1 MDAAVAAVR
10 DNSAVLHDLGALVV
24 YLPQEL
30 SLPGAALLR
39 TISERAPVTVV
50 AGVTGAPRADA
61 GVAAVV
67 ERLGLALAPAGRVD
81 VPHATAVVSASD
93 PDDEV
98 RAAVRML
105 MDALVEGVPLER
117 MAVLYGAAE
126 PYARLVHEQLDAA
139 GIPHNGA
146 AVRTLAES
154 VLGRSL
160 LGVLALP
167 DRDFH
172 RHDVMTLL
180 AGAPIWYADRPV
192 PSARWERISR
202 RAGVVRGTAQ
212 WHDRLD
218 RHACAL
224 ERELAEELA
233 VPDRE
238 PRPDWYEHEL
248 AATRDLDAFV
258 AELRGALAAGAR
270 EDASWRDLAEWARG
284 LVHDYLGRD
293 TRRAVWPEPEQQ
305 AADKVEAALERLAG
319 LDAVEPAPGLDV
331 FRRTLELE
339 LDADLGRVGR
349 LGDGVLMGHVSL
361 GLGLDLDRVFVCG
374 LAEGTF
380 PARVRDDSLL
390 PDVDRRVTEGALPL
404 RAARVDDDHRR
415 LLAALAATRDA
426 RVLLFPRGD
435 LRRTTERMPSRF
447 LLDTVEALTGTRH
460 YADEL
465 GGIDEPWFRHVPSFA
480 AGIARVRF
488 PATAQEH
495 RLHALL
501 ETVDRGTPSPDD
513 ALPRRDAALRRG
525 LECALA
531 RGSAGFT
538 RFDGNLGGLE
548 IPSPAGP
555 EAVVSATRLERW
567 AISPFD
573 YLMEHVLRVE
583 IPELPE
589 EVYELSPLDRGSLVH
604 DTLDAFLREV
614 LARDGGPPA
623 PGAPWTDADRARLH
637 ELAEEW
643 CDRYE
648 ALGITGRRAFWDRDR
663 RRILADLDRF
673 LSADTELRDEHELTT
688 LATELSFG
696 LPRSAQP
703 AIEVPLSDG
712 RTLRFRGAADRVDRS
727 RSGALLVIDYK
738 TGRSFSVGEEGDPT
752 AAGTKLQLPVYALAA
767 RAAFG
772 TASTP
777 VVAAYWFVSTRGDFR
792 WAEVLLD
799 ARTQERFDEV
809 LRTIVDGIE
818 HGVFPCRA
826 RPARLVAAP
835 VAQLRRPRRTRHARP
850 LPRVGAQARRAGARR
865 LSRARARA
873 GRRPRRARA
882 RRDGCVMTAV
892 QEQLGLSFPVDED
905 TATREAIVADLDAT
919 LFVEAGAGSG
929 KTQSLVDR
937 VVALVTRGGVPMRE
951 IVAVT
956 FTEKAA
962 AELRDRIRRELERH
976 AITGDPLAREALDE
990 LDAAAVST
998 LHSFAQ
1004 RLLTEHPIEAGL
1016 PPRVEVLDDIA
1027 SQVTFEER
1035 WTRFIDRVLD
1045 DPALERALLLALN
1058 ADTGLATLRTIALAC
1073 NANWDLVAERMGPEP
1088 DPPPLAA
1095 ADLLVALD
1103 ALGAHADA
1111 CTDPD
1116 DKLLGALVEL
1126 ADWADRLRRAPDEY
1140 EQLRLLTEAAPK
1152 FPTSSGRKGNWP
1164 APHEVGTVRGAVAAV
1179 RDLCASVA
1187 KTVTE
1192 ATVRRLAWEIAQFT
1206 LREADER
1213 RRSGR
1218 LEFHDLLVLSRAV
1231 LRDPRH
1237 GWDVRRR
1244 LRARYTRLLLDEFQD
1259 TDPIQC
1265 DLAALLAS
1273 ADPQARDRR
1282 WDELL
1287 VDPGRLFVVGDPKQS
1302 IYRFRR
1308 ADIAAFLRAPRR
1320 VRRGTAA
1327 PHPQL
1332 PHDPAG
1338 DRVREP
1344 RVPRP
1349 HRRRGGVTTGV
1360 RPARARARARD
1371 HRSRRRAPRCR
1382 RARRRTARRRAAHT
1396 RGRRRGG
1403 DDQHRTRGGLDG
1415 RAARSRRRR
1424 GLGRVPPRRHRGAV
1438 TRAHVAR
1445 SPRGRARRRGNPV
1458 PRRDVVARLQ
1468 HA

>member
-1 MDAAVAAVR
+1 VTIAVSLVAVTPPPYDPGTMPLESIAVSYGPPAARALRDAVAAAKAGDALAPVSVVVPTNYVGVAARRLLGSGALGPLTGHGVGIAGVTFLTVYRAAELLGAPRLAALGRRPVSTPVLGAAVRGVLRRDAGVFADVAQHPATEQALVDAYRELSQCDDDALDRLAGAGVRAADVVRVYRTARASLADGWYDERDLMDAAVAAVR

-39 TISERAPVTVV
+39 TIGERARVTVV
-50 AGVTGAPRADA
+50 AGVTGVPRADA
-61 GVAAVV
+61 GAAAVV
-67 ERLGLALAPAGRVD
+67 ERLGLALAPDDPVD

-98 RAAVRML
+98 RAAVRMV

-180 AGAPIWYADRPV
+180 AGAPVWYADHPV

-212 WHDRLD
+212 WHDRLG
-218 RHACAL
+218 RHARAL

-238 PRPDWYEHEL
+238 PRPEWYEHEL
-248 AATRDLDAFV
+248 AATRELDAFV
-258 AELRGALAAGAR
+258 GELRGALAVGAS
-270 EDASWRDLAEWARG
+270 EGASWQDLSAWARG

-293 TRRAVWPEPEQQ
+293 TRRVAWPEPEQQ

-319 LDAVEPAPGLDV
+319 LDAVEPTPGLDV

-349 LGDGVLMGHVSL
+349 LGDGVLMGHVAL
-361 GLGLDLDRVFVCG
+361 GLGLDLDRLFVCG

-390 PDVDRRVTEGALPL
+390 PDADRRATEGALPL

-415 LLAALAATRDA
+415 LLAALAAAHDA
-426 RVLLFPRGD
+426 RVLFFPRGD

-447 LLDTVEALTGTRH
+447 LLDTVESLTGTRH

-465 GGIDEPWFRHVPSFA
+465 GSIDEPWFHHVPSFA

-501 ETVDRGTPSPDD
+501 ERVDRGPPSPDD
-513 ALPRRDAALRRG
+513 ALPGRDAALRRG

-531 RGSAGFT
+531 RASSEFT

-548 IPSPAGP
+548 IPSPAGAD
-555 EAVVSATRLERW
+555 AVVSATRLERW

-589 EVYELSPLDRGSLVH
+589 EIYELSPLDRGSLVH

-623 PGAPWTDADRARLH
+623 PDAPWTDTDRARLH

-673 LSADTELRDEHELTT
+673 LRADTALRDEHDLTT
-688 LATELSFG
+688 VATELSFG
-696 LPRSAQP
+696 LPRSVQP

-727 RSGALLVIDYK
+727 GNGALLVIDYK

-772 TASTP
+772 TASSP
-777 VVAAYWFVSTRGDFR
+777 VVAAYWFISTRGDFR

-809 LRTIVDGIE
+809 LRAIVDGVE
-818 HGVFPCRA
+818 QGVFPCALEPPDSWPRRWRSYADPDA
-826 RPARLVAAP
+826 RGTRDRYREWVRKRDAPELAAYLALEAAP
-835 VAQLRRPRRTRHARP
+835 PDATNDDSVEHA
-850 LPRVGAQARRAGARR
+850 
-865 LSRARARA
+865 
-873 GRRPRRARA
+873 
-882 RRDGCVMTAV
+882 
-892 QEQLGLSFPVDED
+892 
-905 TATREAIVADLDAT
+905 LDAT
-919 LFVEAGAGSG
+919 GA
-929 KTQSLVDR
+929 T
-937 VVALVTRGGVPMRE
+937 
-951 IVAVT
+951 
-956 FTEKAA
+956 
-962 AELRDRIRRELERH
+962 
-976 AITGDPLAREALDE
+976 
-990 LDAAAVST
+990 
-998 LHSFAQ
+998 
-1004 RLLTEHPIEAGL
+1004 
-1016 PPRVEVLDDIA
+1016 
-1027 SQVTFEER
+1027 
-1035 WTRFIDRVLD
+1035 
-1045 DPALERALLLALN
+1045 
-1058 ADTGLATLRTIALAC
+1058 
-1073 NANWDLVAERMGPEP
+1073 
-1088 DPPPLAA
+1088 
-1095 ADLLVALD
+1095 
-1103 ALGAHADA
+1103 
-1111 CTDPD
+1111 
-1116 DKLLGALVEL
+1116 
-1126 ADWADRLRRAPDEY
+1126 
-1140 EQLRLLTEAAPK
+1140 
-1152 FPTSSGRKGNWP
+1152 
-1164 APHEVGTVRGAVAAV
+1164 
-1179 RDLCASVA
+1179 
-1187 KTVTE
+1187 
-1192 ATVRRLAWEIAQFT
+1192 
-1206 LREADER
+1206 
-1213 RRSGR
+1213 
-1218 LEFHDLLVLSRAV
+1218 
-1231 LRDPRH
+1231 
-1237 GWDVRRR
+1237 
-1244 LRARYTRLLLDEFQD
+1244 
-1259 TDPIQC
+1259 
-1265 DLAALLAS
+1265 
-1273 ADPQARDRR
+1273 
-1282 WDELL
+1282 
-1287 VDPGRLFVVGDPKQS
+1287 
-1302 IYRFRR
+1302 
-1308 ADIAAFLRAPRR
+1308 
-1320 VRRGTAA
+1320 
-1327 PHPQL
+1327 
-1332 PHDPAG
+1332 
-1338 DRVREP
+1338 
-1344 RVPRP
+1344 
-1349 HRRRGGVTTGV
+1349 
-1360 RPARARARARD
+1360 
-1371 HRSRRRAPRCR
+1371 
-1382 RARRRTARRRAAHT
+1382 
-1396 RGRRRGG
+1396 
-1403 DDQHRTRGGLDG
+1403 
-1415 RAARSRRRR
+1415 
-1424 GLGRVPPRRHRGAV
+1424 
-1438 TRAHVAR
+1438 
-1445 SPRGRARRRGNPV
+1445 
-1458 PRRDVVARLQ
+1458 
-1468 HA
+1468 